1 MKIHSFEY
9 MNKMIKADSSRI
21 ESNTL
26 DIAQRICYIKYNEL
40 WKENYKSFTDYCNKC
55 PKAGIELL
63 KLMNINIVRN
73 LRLENENLK
82 LVYQALIETYI
93 PVCIEK
99 GKITSVCLLKIY
111 IWSVTL
117 FNALLINIRLIYVL
131 NLIKV
136 FILLA
141 TAVLVIASTDVDKT
155 GASYYGEQTLHYI
168 ATNGESAVVQL
179 RECSRSLPLGE
190 SMIVK
195 NTVP

>member
-1 MKIHSFEY
+1 M
-9 MNKMIKADSSRI
+9 
-21 ESNTL
+21 
-26 DIAQRICYIKYNEL
+26 
-40 WKENYKSFTDYCNKC
+40 
-55 PKAGIELL
+55 
-63 KLMNINIVRN
+63 
-73 LRLENENLK
+73 
-82 LVYQALIETYI
+82 
-93 PVCIEK
+93 CIEK
-99 GKITSVCLLKIY
+99 GKITSVYLLKIY
-111 IWSVTL
+111 IWPVTP
-117 FNALLINIRLIYVL
+117 FNAFLINIRLIYVL

-179 RECSRSLPLGE
+179 RECSSSLPLGE

>member
-1 MKIHSFEY
+1 M
-9 MNKMIKADSSRI
+9 
-21 ESNTL
+21 
-26 DIAQRICYIKYNEL
+26 
-40 WKENYKSFTDYCNKC
+40 
-55 PKAGIELL
+55 
-63 KLMNINIVRN
+63 
-73 LRLENENLK
+73 
-82 LVYQALIETYI
+82 
-93 PVCIEK
+93 CIEK

-131 NLIKV
+131 NLMKV